1 LLKGGRLAWWSTP
14 RAVETTVLRNPSL
27 EKSMKLFTNLLKVA
41 FVLSIFVVVPAC
53 NTMEG
58 AGKDT
63 QRAGEKM
70 ENAAD
75 RNK

>member
-1 LLKGGRLAWWSTP
+1 
-14 RAVETTVLRNPSL
+14 
-27 EKSMKLFTNLLKVA
+27 MKLFTNLLKVA

-63 QRAGEKM
+63 QKAGEKL
-70 ENAAD
+70 ENAAGSH
-75 RNK
+75 K